1 MNAPSLFLPWI
12 NSTSSCLMAQRL
24 RHHYNTKEPYSRAGM
39 ISFSPLRWSFM
50 LCYNVVYPAR
60 IRSFESSVDLEK
72 VVHAFYLLT
81 VRLLSALSSVRRRP
95 SPASSWYEMQLWA
108 FFCFIV
114 FLYYTSHCPCLPS
127 LWELLKIQI
136 FEVFNTQKKSITF
149 MFCLLLISHLLSFM
163 ILYDRC
169 TSLCFVWRKSNI
181 SRFIVIIRKSVTHCL
196 KLNLTSPVLCT

>member
-127 LWELLKIQI
+127 LWELLKFRFLRSLIL
-136 FEVFNTQKKSITF
+136 QKKVSLSCFVFYWSHIF
-149 MFCLLLISHLLSFM
+149 YLLWFCMTAALPFVLFDAKAIYHGLLLLLG
-163 ILYDRC
+163 
-169 TSLCFVWRKSNI
+169 NQ
-181 SRFIVIIRKSVTHCL
+181 
-196 KLNLTSPVLCT
+196 

>member
-24 RHHYNTKEPYSRAGM
+24 LHHYNTKEPYSRAGM

-50 LCYNVVYPAR
+50 LCYDVVYPAR

-136 FEVFNTQKKSITF
+136 FEVFNTPKKKYYFHVLSFIDLTSSIF
-149 MFCLLLISHLLSFM
+149 YDSVWPLHFPLFCLTQKQYITV
-163 ILYDRC
+163 YC
-169 TSLCFVWRKSNI
+169 YY
-181 SRFIVIIRKSVTHCL
+181 
-196 KLNLTSPVLCT
+196 

>member
-50 LCYNVVYPAR
+50 LCYDVVYPAR

-136 FEVFNTQKKSITF
+136 FEVFNTPKKKYHFHVLSFIDLTSSIF
-149 MFCLLLISHLLSFM
+149 YDSVWPLHFPLFCLTQKQYITV
-163 ILYDRC
+163 YC
-169 TSLCFVWRKSNI
+169 YY
-181 SRFIVIIRKSVTHCL
+181 
-196 KLNLTSPVLCT
+196 